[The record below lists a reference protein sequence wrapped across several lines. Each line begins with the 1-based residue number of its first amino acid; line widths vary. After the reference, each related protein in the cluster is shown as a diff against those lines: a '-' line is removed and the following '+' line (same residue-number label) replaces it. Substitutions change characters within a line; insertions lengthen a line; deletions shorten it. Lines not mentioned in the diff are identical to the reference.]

1 MTDYIFTNDPHI
13 PVIGEVTEERKFA
26 YGDASGVQTDVPGEY
41 EATEEK
47 EGVRVSERL
56 RSIHASFSSLSVSE
70 LEDAILLASDRD
82 EKILYRTLLNLK
94 MQLDQEKIINQ
105 TLL

>member
-1 MTDYIFTNDPHI
+1 M
-13 PVIGEVTEERKFA
+13 EEFISMLTIEADKEI
-26 YGDASGVQTDVPGEY
+26 S

-47 EGVRVSERL
+47 EGANVSERL

>member
-1 MTDYIFTNDPHI
+1 MEEFISMLITETDKEI
-13 PVIGEVTEERKFA
+13 TEIN
-26 YGDASGVQTDVPGEY
+26 AS
-41 EATEEK
+41 EAEAS
-47 EGVRVSERL
+47 VSERL
-56 RSIHASFSSLSVSE
+56 KGIYASFSELSVSE
-70 LEDAILLASDRD
+70 LENAIVITADRN

>member
-1 MTDYIFTNDPHI
+1 M
-13 PVIGEVTEERKFA
+13 EEFISMLTIEADKEL
-26 YGDASGVQTDVPGEY
+26 S

>member
-1 MTDYIFTNDPHI
+1 M
-13 PVIGEVTEERKFA
+13 EEFI
-26 YGDASGVQTDVPGEY
+26 SMLTI
-41 EATEEK
+41 EADKEISEAAKEK
-47 EGVRVSERL
+47 EGVRVSARL
-56 RSIHASFSSLSVSE
+56 RSIYNSFSELSVSE

>member
-1 MTDYIFTNDPHI
+1 M
-13 PVIGEVTEERKFA
+13 EEFI
-26 YGDASGVQTDVPGEY
+26 SMLTI
-41 EATEEK
+41 EADKEISEAAEDK
-47 EGVRVSERL
+47 EGVHVSVRL
-56 RSIHASFSSLSVSE
+56 RSIYNSFSELSVSE

>member
-1 MTDYIFTNDPHI
+1 M
-13 PVIGEVTEERKFA
+13 EEFI
-26 YGDASGVQTDVPGEY
+26 SMLTI
-41 EATEEK
+41 EADKEISEANEEK

>member
-1 MTDYIFTNDPHI
+1 MEEFISMLITETDKEITAVESP
-13 PVIGEVTEERKFA
+13 
-26 YGDASGVQTDVPGEY
+26 AS
-41 EATEEK
+41 EAS
-47 EGVRVSERL
+47 VSERL
-56 RSIHASFSSLSVSE
+56 KGIYASFSELSVSE
-70 LEDAILLASDRD
+70 LENAIVMTSDRN